1 MRSKKPILFVEDDH
15 VDAMTVKRA
24 LDEINVTNQLDI
36 VSDGEKALAYLKDP
50 EKEMPCIILL
60 DFDMP
65 RMNGIE
71 FLQIAKKDEDLKRI
85 PTVVLTTSKEEQHKV
100 ESFNLGVAG
109 YMVKSADYIQFV
121 KMVKAIDYYWTISEL
136 PNNME

>member
-1 MRSKKPILFVEDDH
+1 M
-15 VDAMTVKRA
+15 
-24 LDEINVTNQLDI
+24 
-36 VSDGEKALAYLKDP
+36 
-50 EKEMPCIILL
+50 
-60 DFDMP
+60 
-65 RMNGIE
+65 
-71 FLQIAKKDEDLKRI
+71 
-85 PTVVLTTSKEEQHKV
+85 TTSKEEQHKV